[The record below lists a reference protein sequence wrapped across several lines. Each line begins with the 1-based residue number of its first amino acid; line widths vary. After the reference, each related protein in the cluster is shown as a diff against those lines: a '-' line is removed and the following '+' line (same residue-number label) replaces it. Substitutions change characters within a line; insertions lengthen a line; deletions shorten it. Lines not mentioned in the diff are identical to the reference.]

1 MSNLK
6 ISQLPEYSGS
16 TAGSWLIANNA
27 VETGTYKI
35 QRENFLSGYAL
46 TSSLSALS
54 SSIAVTDLS
63 QNNTIATLATTSSL
77 TALSSSIA
85 TTDLSQ
91 NNRLTTIEGRYAT
104 TGSNVFR
111 GNQTITGSLNVTGS
125 STLNAAG
132 GNNILTGSINAIES
146 VGVGNYVVARGGGSN
161 FIEASINQLSGS
173 VKNRIIGPTEITGS
187 LIASSSI
194 SNTLQSMVGN
204 TLLSNGTNSLQAP
217 ENYIT
222 SSILTRIVSPVITM
236 TGSLNVS
243 SSISGSVHNISG
255 PTNIF
260 NGGLNVSASAA
271 SVNNIISSNLTSGT
285 NTIQGWTNI
294 IRGINK
300 LEGDTTITGSLT
312 ASGSLHRLIGNTTI
326 TGSLNVTSGATISGS
341 IITTGSVQGNVNALT
356 ITSNTASLNLNN
368 GNFFTL
374 QLVGGQAT
382 HLTPSN
388 IKPGQTISVFVN
400 TTGSAIMT
408 FPSSIK
414 QMSGSAY
421 TPTIITGLDV
431 LTFISKDS
439 SNLYMVS
446 AKNFI

>member
-54 SSIAVTDLS
+54 SSIAVTDLSQNNTIATLATTSSLTALSSSIATTDLS

-341 IITTGSVQGNVNALT
+341 IITTGSNKTNEWVG
-356 ITSNTASLNLNN
+356 IYSYNN
-368 GNFFTL
+368 NRFGCSYFY
-374 QLVGGQAT
+374 Q
-382 HLTPSN
+382 
-388 IKPGQTISVFVN
+388 
-400 TTGSAIMT
+400 
-408 FPSSIK
+408 
-414 QMSGSAY
+414 
-421 TPTIITGLDV
+421 
-431 LTFISKDS
+431 
-439 SNLYMVS
+439 
-446 AKNFI
+446 